1 MASDDQDRQFTVFAI
16 AGFAGAGKDTMADAL
31 SEALPEG
38 VRYTR
43 IKMADA
49 LKGALNMAFQALG
62 VAADCYT
69 ENRVEKEKLRP
80 LMKEF
85 GRYCRSKDRGVFANK
100 VTETLVP
107 LSAIADVVFI
117 PDMRYLNE
125 YEILK
130 RLCAAQGWNYCPVY
144 IECDGVGPANDEEE
158 ESISG
163 LLGGVDGEIHE
174 MVFDKGDMPAIE
186 DAAMDLVK
194 NFYL

>member
-38 VRYTR
+38 TRYTR

-49 LKGALNMAFQALG
+49 LKGALNIAFQSLG
-62 VAADCYT
+62 VNADCYT

-85 GRYCRSKDRGVFANK
+85 GRYCRSRDRGVFASK

-107 LSAIADVVFI
+107 LSLVADVVFV

-125 YEILK
+125 YQVLDK
-130 RLCAAQGWNYCPVY
+130 LCSDKGWNYCPIY
-144 IECDGVGPANDEEE
+144 IECEGVGPANDEEE
-158 ESISG
+158 QSLSD
-163 LLGGVDGEIHE
+163 LLGGVEGQIHE
-174 MVFDKGDMPAIE
+174 LVFNKGDMDAIE
-186 DAAMDLVK
+186 DTALDLVK